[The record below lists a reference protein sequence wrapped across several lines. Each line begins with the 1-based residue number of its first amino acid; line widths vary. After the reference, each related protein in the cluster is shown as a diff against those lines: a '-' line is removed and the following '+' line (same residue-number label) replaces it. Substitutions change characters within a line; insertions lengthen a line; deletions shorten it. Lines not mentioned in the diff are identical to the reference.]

1 MKKNKNKENVIAVV
15 VLSAIF
21 GLFVFLKLNP
31 EQNELAN
38 TKTRN
43 IPNIVEEKSTEIIEE
58 VIQAEILLEDS
69 NKKNKYNEVAQNV
82 ELFNDKELNRAL
94 SYVKKRWA
102 PDNTINMAAWNHA
115 KQIKITQSSENNST
129 SKEPENKTQLALI
142 SK

>member
-1 MKKNKNKENVIAVV
+1 MKKNQNKENVIAVV